1 MLSHLRV
8 LDLSDG
14 GSGLAGQIL
23 ADLGADVLLIEPSEG
38 VASRRL
44 GPFVDEVPGPNRS
57 LEFWSVH
64 RGKRSVVLD
73 VELQSERARLRGLVA
88 AADVWIDDWQPGRAA
103 QLGLDADSLARLR
116 PELVHVAITAFGE
129 RGPKSG
135 WAATDLTVTA
145 SSMALWLTGDEDR
158 PPLACSVPQAFLHAG
173 AEAAGAVLVALQ
185 ERKRSG
191 LGQHI
196 DVSAQTAM
204 MIATQSMVLSHGW
217 NDAQLGRVAGGVK
230 VVGRRLRFIYACA
243 DGFVNLTFLF
253 GRPLGLGVAR
263 FMEWMYQE
271 GFCDEALKNED
282 WVRYGVKLLS
292 GGVSDEAHEA
302 TMQTIERFTRTKTKA
317 ELFAAAFERRLLL
330 VPLSD
335 GHDLHRSKQLAER
348 EFWQPLRH
356 ADLER
361 EVVYPGPFAKFSRT
375 PIRYQ
380 RPPPL
385 LGQHTEQVS
394 AESREHAAAAPIR
407 VETNAAPLQGLRVL
421 DFSWMYAGP
430 AVTRVL
436 ADYGATVIRVES
448 GTAPDALRSAQPF
461 KDGKGGSEHSG
472 NYANVNVGKLNL
484 CLNLRVPAAREVA
497 LLLVDWADVVTENYS
512 PRGMKGF
519 GLDYETLRAR
529 KPDLIMLSSCLTGQ
543 TGPERELAGYG
554 TMGAALAGFGLVTGW
569 PDRPPAAPFLAY
581 TDYVAPRYALAALL
595 AALDHRERSGE
606 GQHIDCAQA
615 ECSIHN
621 LGASILETGVNG
633 RVSGAQGNA
642 CLHYAPSGVYPV
654 AGDDRWIALA
664 APDQE
669 CWLALAEVAGLGW
682 ASEERFA
689 SPNARLQHRE
699 ALDRAVAGFTA
710 QHTADWLEETLQ
722 ARAVPVHRV
731 SLSADLFA
739 DPQLAARGHFIQLDH
754 DAVGATPCEGSRV
767 VFSRTPARI
776 ERGTATLGQHN
787 ALVLG
792 EILGLTDEEISELA
806 IAGALE

>member
-8 LDLSDG
+8 LDFTDG
-14 GSGLAGQIL
+14 GSALAGQML

-44 GPFVDEVPGPNRS
+44 APFVDDVPGSNRS

-73 VELQSERARLRGLVA
+73 VELERECERLLELVSS
-88 AADVWIDDWQPGRAA
+88 ADVWIDDWKPGRASR
-103 QLGLDADSLARLR
+103 LGLDADTLARLR
-116 PELVHVAITAFGE
+116 PELVHVAITPFGE
-129 RGPKSG
+129 RGPKSD

-145 SSMALWLTGDEDR
+145 SSMAMWLTGDEDR

-173 AEAAGAVLVALQ
+173 AEAACAALVALQ

-196 DVSAQTAM
+196 DVSAQAAM

-217 NDAQLGRVAGGVK
+217 NDVQLGRIAGGVK
-230 VVGRRLRFIYACA
+230 VAGRRLRFIYACA
-243 DGFVNLTFLF
+243 DGYVNLTFLF
-253 GRPLGLGVAR
+253 GRPLGHGVAR
-263 FMEWMYQE
+263 FMEWMYEE

-282 WVRYGVKLLS
+282 WVAYGLKLLS

-317 ELFAAAFERRLLL
+317 ELYATAFERRLLL

-348 EFWQPLRH
+348 DFWRPLRH
-356 ADLER
+356 VDLDR
-361 EVVYPGPFAKFSRT
+361 DVVYPGPFAKFSRT
-375 PIRYQ
+375 PIRYE
-380 RPPPL
+380 RPPPM

-394 AESREHAAAAPIR
+394 AEARTRKAISPRVGESQAAPFH
-407 VETNAAPLQGLRVL
+407 GLRVL

-448 GTAPDALRSAQPF
+448 STAPDALRSGQPF
-461 KDGKGGSEHSG
+461 KDGEAGSERSG
-472 NYANVNVGKLNL
+472 NYANVNVGKSNIS
-484 CLNLRVPAAREVA
+484 LNLRVPAARDIA
-497 LLLVDWADVVTENYS
+497 LRLVDWADIVVENYS

-519 GLDYETLRAR
+519 GLDYETLCGR
-529 KPDLIMLSSCLTGQ
+529 KADLIMLSSCLAGQ

-595 AALDHRERSGE
+595 AALDHRERTGE

-615 ECSIHN
+615 ECSIQN
-621 LGASILETGVNG
+621 LGASILEADVNG

-642 CLHYAPSGVYPV
+642 SRHYAPSGVYPV
-654 AGDDRWIALA
+654 LGDDRWVALA

-669 CWLALAEVAGLGW
+669 SWLALAEIAGMGW
-682 ASEERFA
+682 AADERFA
-689 SPNARLQHRE
+689 SPSARMQYRE
-699 ALDRAVAGFTA
+699 SLDVAIASFTSVHA
-710 QHTADWLEETLQ
+710 AEWLEESLQ
-722 ARAVPVHRV
+722 ARSVPVHRV
-731 SLSADLFA
+731 SLSADLFT
-739 DPQLAARGHFIQLDH
+739 DPQLAARGHFVELDH
-754 DAVGATPCEGSRV
+754 GVVGATPYEGSRV
-767 VFSRTPARI
+767 VFSRTPAEI
-776 ERGTATLGQHN
+776 ERGAATLGQHN
-787 ALVLG
+787 SLVLA
-792 EILGLTDEEISELA
+792 EVLGLSDDDISELV